1 MIIKN
6 EFFENERDYLLKQ
19 KEGLKKA
26 IDNWDARFQKD
37 EIDREK
43 FLKQNIEFAKR
54 QQELN
59 KKIENLNRR

>member
-26 IDNWDARFQKD
+26 IDNWNSRFQKA

-43 FLKQNIEFAKR
+43 FLEQNIKFAKS

-59 KKIENLNRR
+59 KKIERLNRR